1 MDTQTLPFVW
11 LGGQQPLRHRRP
23 RLDAT
28 RAKYTE
34 SDAGREEMKTR
45 EGGGNSTQLYDQ
57 SKQRAMQRQMQ
68 VLSVVE
74 GGTST
79 EIHEMITGF

>member
-1 MDTQTLPFVW
+1 
-11 LGGQQPLRHRRP
+11 
-23 RLDAT
+23 
-28 RAKYTE
+28 
-34 SDAGREEMKTR
+34 MKTR
-45 EGGGNSTQLYDQ
+45 EGGENSTQLYDQ